1 MAHLLPLGRP
11 DATLRLPATTKA
23 DQPDLPPPALTPPL
37 GSLTGHG
44 SLTDYPLTLVHQDGT
59 LTDVL
64 HNASVYRG
72 FNEDALGVLAVA
84 RDATKLSAA
93 APQRATARSTEVT
106 DRHRTSQGDHRPA
119 PGGHDRSGLPAH
131 TRTHPQQR
139 RQLNTTHHR
148 HAGERPLLTWG
159 SLLRTFGILVHSS
172 AAPRGLTRLL
182 GHSSRPTGAL
192 FTPSP
197 RVSVRAIAHDYV
209 RAGPLGE
216 LDPQHQGDPEGW
228 PRPGE
233 GNSADQ
239 GPDLT
244 TSTRGGMIMPFSK
257 KRPSGTTPEPKC
269 RVRGAGPTPADRSRN
284 PERHSER
291 SEERR
296 VGKECR
302 SRWSPYHE

>member
-1 MAHLLPLGRP
+1 M
-11 DATLRLPATTKA
+11 
-23 DQPDLPPPALTPPL
+23 
-37 GSLTGHG
+37 
-44 SLTDYPLTLVHQDGT
+44 
-59 LTDVL
+59 
-64 HNASVYRG
+64 
-72 FNEDALGVLAVA
+72 LAVA

-159 SLLRTFGILVHSS
+159 SLLRAFGILVHSS
-172 AAPRGLTRLL
+172 AVPRGLARLL

-209 RAGPLGE
+209 RAGPVGE

-291 SEERR
+291 SPIAGACCQFGSRDPSLAATGLGECCPCRQGRSSARR
-296 VGKECR
+296 QPRLAGAAQMWAFAQR
-302 SRWSPYHE
+302 ASDRGQGRTAAQIRRRWQRC